1 MKAIESNLYVWLNGK
16 FIGYSEDSF
25 TPSRFDITKYTQEKD
40 NVLCVRIF
48 QKCTGT
54 WLEDQDMWRF
64 TGIFR
69 DVMIYK
75 QPSQHIQDL
84 KTNTDI
90 NLDTN

>member
-1 MKAIESNLYVWLNGK
+1 MVNLSDTLK
-16 FIGYSEDSF
+16 IPLPQAAL
-25 TPSRFDITKYTQEKD
+25 TLQKYTQEKD

-75 QPSQHIQDL
+75 QP
-84 KTNTDI
+84 
-90 NLDTN
+90 